1 MQLEMSSI
9 NSFLSR
15 VREFTRRLYSSLRGA
30 HVRVVSHLDADG
42 LSSAGIMMSVLRGLN
57 IPFHL
62 SVVKYVSESLVEE
75 LRRGNYSVYLF
86 LDLGSGDLELLR
98 SLDGGVFIV
107 DHHKP
112 PSDVSGVNL
121 LNPFLDGVDGDR
133 EISSSGICF
142 LIYKEIFGEI
152 SMAPV
157 ALVGALGDVQENGGF
172 KGINELIL
180 NWAVEGG
187 LIEVRK
193 DIRLFG
199 GPDYPLVASLERTVD
214 PFIKGVSN
222 DSAGALGL
230 VESAGIP
237 IKIGEKWVT
246 LSDLTEEQK
255 RDLMNELVKRVGNL
269 DKAKSLVGSIY
280 VNLREP
286 KGSPLRDLSSFS
298 TLLNACGR
306 MGKGY
311 LGALLASGL
320 RGEVLNRVVE
330 VQQEYKSYLARL
342 LSDLKPRIVGKV
354 AFIDEG
360 VAQDTVI
367 GTLTSMLSRNMRDV
381 ELIVGYAETQEGML
395 KVSARLTTRASQSL
409 DLDDVM
415 RRASSTVG
423 GRGGG
428 HRQAAGAQIPR
439 TMKRDF
445 EESLLSYL
453 E

>member
-15 VREFTRRLYSSLRGA
+15 VRDFTKEFYSSLREA
-30 HVRVVSHLDADG
+30 HVRIVSHLDADG
-42 LSSAGIMMSVLRGLN
+42 LSSAGIMLSALTRLN
-57 IPFHL
+57 VPFHL
-62 SVVKYVSESLVEE
+62 SVVKYLSESLIGE
-75 LRRGNYSVYLF
+75 LKRGNYSIYLF
-86 LDLGSGDLELLR
+86 LDLGSGELELLK
-98 SLDGGVFIV
+98 SLNGSVFVV

-112 PSDVSGVNL
+112 SSDASGISL
-121 LNPFLDGVDGDR
+121 LNPFLDGVDGDQ

-142 LIYKEIFGEI
+142 LIYKELFGEI

-157 ALVGALGDVQENGGF
+157 ALAGALGDLQESSGF
-172 KGINELIL
+172 KGVNELIL

-187 LIEVRK
+187 LIEVRR

-222 DSAGALGL
+222 DSAGALSL

-255 RDLMNELVKRVGNL
+255 RDLMNELVKRVGSL
-269 DKAKSLVGSIY
+269 DKAKSLVGNIY

-306 MGKGY
+306 MGKGH
-311 LGALLASGL
+311 LGALLSSGL
-320 RGEVLNRVVE
+320 KGEVLNKVVE
-330 VQQEYKSYLARL
+330 VQQEYRSYLSKL
-342 LSDLKPRIVGKV
+342 LSNLKPRIVGKV

-360 VAQDTVI
+360 LAQDTVI

-381 ELIVGYAETQEGML
+381 ELIVGYAETQEDML
-395 KVSARLTTRASQSL
+395 KVSARLTTRASQAL
-409 DLDDVM
+409 DLDEVM
-415 RRASSTVG
+415 RRASNSVG

-428 HRQAAGAQIPR
+428 HKQAAGAQIPKI
-439 TMKRDF
+439 MKRNF

>member
-1 MQLEMSSI
+1 
-9 NSFLSR
+9 
-15 VREFTRRLYSSLRGA
+15 
-30 HVRVVSHLDADG
+30 
-42 LSSAGIMMSVLRGLN
+42 
-57 IPFHL
+57 
-62 SVVKYVSESLVEE
+62 
-75 LRRGNYSVYLF
+75 
-86 LDLGSGDLELLR
+86 
-98 SLDGGVFIV
+98 
-107 DHHKP
+107 
-112 PSDVSGVNL
+112 
-121 LNPFLDGVDGDR
+121 
-133 EISSSGICF
+133 
-142 LIYKEIFGEI
+142 
-152 SMAPV
+152 
-157 ALVGALGDVQENGGF
+157 
-172 KGINELIL
+172 
-180 NWAVEGG
+180 
-187 LIEVRK
+187 
-193 DIRLFG
+193 
-199 GPDYPLVASLERTVD
+199 DYPLVASLERTVD

-280 VNLREP
+280 VNMREP

-409 DLDDVM
+409 NLDDVM

>member
-1 MQLEMSSI
+1 
-9 NSFLSR
+9 
-15 VREFTRRLYSSLRGA
+15 
-30 HVRVVSHLDADG
+30 
-42 LSSAGIMMSVLRGLN
+42 
-57 IPFHL
+57 
-62 SVVKYVSESLVEE
+62 
-75 LRRGNYSVYLF
+75 
-86 LDLGSGDLELLR
+86 
-98 SLDGGVFIV
+98 
-107 DHHKP
+107 
-112 PSDVSGVNL
+112 
-121 LNPFLDGVDGDR
+121 
-133 EISSSGICF
+133 
-142 LIYKEIFGEI
+142 YKEIFGEI